1 MTKKFKFLLGL
12 IFAIILT
19 SCTNSNPE
27 ELSDLIQSPEIANP
41 VLEGTWQVSKIEGI
55 KTKDPISDIKIG
67 DKLYINKNLVAI
79 NDEYAFPPTFTSKYV
94 NLYDYLANRGYD
106 FEKIG
111 KDESATVVNASQGQF
126 FARDFIQRS
135 EDEIFFISNDNII
148 YLSRLSKTVEAD
160 VVDKYTNLAT
170 KERIE
175 SKSKQNASEDTS
187 LLLGVRERTDL
198 SDGKQDYDYYT
209 YYVNINPEG
218 EVKYKKAYDIFLR
231 GQNEYWK
238 VRSQK
243 SSVTELFDKIEA
255 FPVRLENEMDKQDNI
270 NRYSFKDFDMDIRLN
285 YADMNYIS
293 FSYTTPLFDNTIT
306 QYGVLGTN
314 ELEDNKLI
322 TIEEFTGEED
332 AFEQFEN
339 MVINEATSKDSKI
352 DPNDLIIEN
361 TNFGLVRDNG
371 AWSIQTSIYTKE
383 SQKTASSQIP
393 VRNYIEE
400 NVSSDLFVSR
410 DQVRNINPQEKDYKL
425 IPNSNYLIIQTA
437 DEILFHKINDGKI
450 DKNPFFSI
458 PTPNPT
464 TFISF
469 DQQIGTNAKS
479 LEQAFENSN
488 TVIGGN

>member
-1 MTKKFKFLLGL
+1 MTKRIKFILGL
-12 IFAIILT
+12 IIAIFLT

-27 ELSDLIQSPEIANP
+27 ELSDLIKAPETSSPI
-41 VLEGTWQVSKIEGI
+41 LEGTWQVSKIEDI
-55 KTKDPISDIKIG
+55 TNNNPISDIQIG
-67 DKLYINKNLVAI
+67 EKLYIDKNLVAM

-106 FEKIG
+106 FEKIE
-111 KDESATVVNASQGQF
+111 KEESAIIVNASEGQF

-135 EDEIFFISNDNII
+135 EDEIFFIADDKIV
-148 YLSRLSKTVEAD
+148 YLSRFSKTVDPEII
-160 VVDKYTNLAT
+160 DKYTTLAN
-170 KERIE
+170 KERVDL
-175 SKSKQNASEDTS
+175 KSDQNAVEDTS
-187 LLLGVRERTDL
+187 LLLGVRERIDL

-209 YYVNINPEG
+209 YYVNINPNG
-218 EVKYKKAYDIFLR
+218 KVHYKKAYDIFLR

-238 VRSQK
+238 VRSPK

-255 FPVRLENEMDKQDNI
+255 FPVRLENEMDEQANI

-285 YADMNYIS
+285 YVDMNFIS

-314 ELEDNKLI
+314 ELEDNKLVS
-322 TIEEFTGEED
+322 IEEFTGEQD
-332 AFEQFEN
+332 AYDQFKN
-339 MVINEATSKDSKI
+339 MVINEATNKDSKI

-371 AWSIQTSIYTKE
+371 AWSIQTSIYTEE

-400 NVSSDLFVSR
+400 NTSSDLFVSR

-425 IPNSNYLIIQTA
+425 IPNTKYLIIQTA
-437 DEILFHKINDGKI
+437 DEILFHRINDGNI
-450 DKNPFFSI
+450 EKNPFFSI

-464 TFISF
+464 SFISF

-479 LEQAFENSN
+479 LEQTFVNSN
-488 TVIGGN
+488 TIIGGN